1 MHQDHAVK
9 GFKTPRIVVI
19 GAGPA
24 GLTAAYEI
32 SKLGLNCTVL
42 EKSSVVGGLAR
53 TEEYKGY
60 RFDIGGHRFFT
71 KSKSVN
77 RMWHEILGADL
88 VRRPRLSRIFY
99 KSRYFAYPL
108 NPVDTLWNLGFFES
122 VRCVFSY
129 VAAKISPIKPEV
141 TFEQWVR
148 NRFGKRL
155 FEIFFKTYTEK
166 IWGMPC
172 CRIQA
177 EWAAQRIQGLSAG
190 ALIREFFRPQR
201 RSKQDTIKTLI
212 HDFEYPRLGP
222 GMMWTK
228 CQEIVENRGCTVR
241 KNAPVDRIEW
251 EPGKVLAVHSGEDR
265 HAGSHFISTMA
276 VREMLLSLDPKPPP
290 EVLSAADD
298 FQYRDFILVALIV
311 RGRNLFADNWIYV
324 HDSGVKVGRI
334 QNFNNWSPEMVPDAE
349 TTCLGLE
356 YFCFEGDGLWCAS
369 DEELIARAKREI
381 MQLGL
386 VDPSTVTDAK
396 VVRVEKAYPI
406 YNDTY
411 KRGIQKVREFLK
423 VIPNLQLVGRNGMH
437 RYNNQDHSMMTAML
451 AVRNIMGANYDLWQ
465 VNADA
470 EYHEAGESL
479 SEDEFRAISKTQPIV
494 PEVTAVHRLGSSR

>member
-1 MHQDHAVK
+1 MHQHHSAERS
-9 GFKTPRIVVI
+9 GSPEIVII

-24 GLTAAYEI
+24 GLSAAYEI
-32 SKLGLNCTVL
+32 SKSGLTCTVL

-71 KSKSVN
+71 KSKSVD
-77 RMWHEILGADL
+77 RMWHEILGPDFI
-88 VRRPRLSRIFY
+88 RRPRLSRIYY
-99 KSRYFAYPL
+99 KSRFFAYPL
-108 NPVDTLWNLGFFES
+108 DPVGTLWNLGFFES
-122 VRCVFSY
+122 ARCVLSY
-129 VAAKISPIKPEV
+129 LAAKTSPIKPEL
-141 TFEQWVR
+141 TFEQWIC
-148 NRFGKRL
+148 NRFGRRL

-166 IWGMPC
+166 VWGMPC
-172 CRIQA
+172 GEIQA

-190 ALIREFFRPQR
+190 ALVREFFRPAR
-201 RSKQDTIKTLI
+201 RSKQNAIKTLI

-222 GMMWTK
+222 GMMWMK
-228 CQEIVENRGCTVR
+228 CQEIVEARGCTVR
-241 KNAPVDRIEW
+241 MNAPVERIEW
-251 EPGKVLAVHSGEDR
+251 HPGKVLAVHSGGAR
-265 HAGSHFISTMA
+265 HAGSHFISTMP
-276 VREMLLSLDPKPPP
+276 VREMLLSLDPKPPAD
-290 EVLSAADD
+290 VLRAAGD

-311 RGRNLFADNWIYV
+311 RGRDLFADNWIYV
-324 HDSGVKVGRI
+324 HDPGVKVGRI

-381 MQLGL
+381 KQLGL

-411 KRGIQKVREFLK
+411 KQGIQKVREFLE

-451 AVRNIMGANYDLWQ
+451 AVQNIMGANFDLWQ

-470 EYHEAGESL
+470 EYHEAGESVG
-479 SEDEFRAISKTQPIV
+479 EDEFRAISRTQPIV
-494 PEVTAVHRLGSSR
+494 PEQTTEIHR